1 MTVAHDDGSE
11 ITVHAGEAYTLAP
24 GYDGWVN
31 GEEGFIGYE
40 ITVATKDFSAWSK
53 AK

>member
-24 GYDGWVN
+24 GHDGWVN
-31 GEEGFIGYE
+31 GKEGFIGYE
-40 ITVATKDFSAWSK
+40 ITVATKDFGAWCK